1 LLLGLDES
9 FAAQDVLAKE
19 LSVFEELMVS
29 DDYKRVVPDEYKD
42 LPILQGRAEVVMVIV
57 KPDGSQFNIDGKLY
71 DKVDLKM
78 IIDGYN
84 APVTGGNFIDLVDVG
99 FYNGKKVRVC
109 LYWSYRIEENVI
121 VKPT

>member
-1 LLLGLDES
+1 
-9 FAAQDVLAKE
+9 
-19 LSVFEELMVS
+19 MVS

-99 FYNGKKVRVC
+99 FYNGRKVRVC
-109 LYWSYRIEENVI
+109 LYWSYKIEENVI
-121 VKPT
+121 VKPTCPLYLSV

>member
-1 LLLGLDES
+1 
-9 FAAQDVLAKE
+9 
-19 LSVFEELMVS
+19 
-29 DDYKRVVPDEYKD
+29 
-42 LPILQGRAEVVMVIV
+42 
-57 KPDGSQFNIDGKLY
+57 
-71 DKVDLKM
+71 M